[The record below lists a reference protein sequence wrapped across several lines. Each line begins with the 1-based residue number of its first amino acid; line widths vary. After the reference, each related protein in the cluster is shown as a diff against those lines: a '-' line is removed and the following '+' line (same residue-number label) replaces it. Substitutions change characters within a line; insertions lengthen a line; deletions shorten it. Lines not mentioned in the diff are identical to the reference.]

1 MNVKKNNFNMQ
12 LTEKH
17 IKLEELTGQENT
29 AYNLNGAGLQVKE
42 IAEQMGIAYETVK
55 SYMKSIKEKLGLSK
69 DKEITAHFWCSL
81 VGKDFDEVRKQ
92 IISSCLFLIFILYVP
107 TCLFTP
113 MRGRT
118 TNIRPR
124 YNVSARRYEITSNNC
139 YYPTL
144 I

>member
-1 MNVKKNNFNMQ
+1 MPLTKNNIQ
-12 LTEKH
+12 LP
-17 IKLEELTGQENT
+17 ELTGQENT

-69 DKEITAHFWCSL
+69 DKEITAHFWCNL

-92 IISSCLFLIFILYVP
+92 IISSCLLLIFILYVP
-107 TCLFTP
+107 TCIYAP

-118 TNIRPR
+118 TNYRTR
-124 YNVSARRYEITSNNC
+124 YNITARRYESTSNSC
-139 YYPTL
+139 YSPSL